1 MQLHTVLDEMILG
14 GQVIETS
21 SEEIMR
27 SVEDIVRFLLPR
39 SFLPSPSHVPFLF
52 FSAILTVLLA
62 TWHRMEKQSSTTS
75 LIPKSI
81 SQRFSRWF
89 FPVIFRTEF
98 VGPYQKKSDWC
109 SNLSLVACQF
119 SEVLSICYSTWKL
132 IGWHTYLTVS
142 HPRVVSCNQKCDAR
156 HACCICRKTL
166 FLSGDIWMQC
176 YMLFFWCLTLFSIGN
191 MFLSLN

>member
-21 SEEIMR
+21 SEEIIR
-27 SVEDIVRFLLPR
+27 SVEEIARFLLPR

-62 TWHRMEKQSSTTS
+62 TWHRLEKQSSTTS

-81 SQRFSRWF
+81 SQRFSRWN
-89 FPVIFRTEF
+89 FPVVFRIES
-98 VGPYQKKSDWC
+98 VGPLPEEIRLVFEF
-109 SNLSLVACQF
+109 LSPVACQF

-132 IGWHTYLTVS
+132 IGRHL
-142 HPRVVSCNQKCDAR
+142 PPKSCK
-156 HACCICRKTL
+156 L
-166 FLSGDIWMQC
+166 
-176 YMLFFWCLTLFSIGN
+176 
-191 MFLSLN
+191 

>member
-27 SVEDIVRFLLPR
+27 SVEEIARFLLPR

-62 TWHRMEKQSSTTS
+62 TWHRLEKQSSTTS

-81 SQRFSRWF
+81 SQRFSRWN
-89 FPVIFRTEF
+89 FPVVFRIES

-109 SNLSLVACQF
+109 LNFYLQWPVSSLKSWASAIRHENLLAD
-119 SEVLSICYSTWKL
+119 I
-132 IGWHTYLTVS
+132 S
-142 HPRVVSCNQKCDAR
+142 HPKVVSCNQKCDDAR

-166 FLSGDIWMQC
+166 FLSDDTWMQC
-176 YMLFFWCLTLFSIGN
+176 YMLVFWCLTLFFSIGN